1 MHDGPLKS
9 VRVVKTLGIRLATDL
24 TWENEPIVQ
33 VQGENGFF
41 AQWEGTNQ
49 FSSAPISDFLFFTAL
64 HKWKVRPKIA
74 AHADSQRLKWWPWWQ
89 EFGGMMPPKNIHE
102 TFIWLLNRISADD
115 LLLWK
120 TEMGWGRSASCAV
133 ERCRM
138 DACHLWEPPVS
149 DYNEVLGPKPRRQNA
164 MWRSV
169 CHTLCHWHFFVC
181 FFKHTLDE
189 GSLNSFIWAGFYIH
203 FYVVHSLHSGHCPPL
218 LSHDRTIST
227 DT

>member
-1 MHDGPLKS
+1 MGKWANRPSSRWKWLFCTMGGNQS
-9 VRVVKTLGIRLATDL
+9 ILQCTNLRFS
-24 TWENEPIVQ
+24 
-33 VQGENGFF
+33 FF
-41 AQWEGTNQ
+41 HGAAQME
-49 FSSAPISDFLFFTAL
+49 SEAE
-64 HKWKVRPKIA
+64 IA

-120 TEMGWGRSASCAV
+120 TEMGWGWSASCAV

-138 DACHLWEPPVS
+138 DAGHLWEPPVS

-169 CHTLCHWHFFVC
+169 CHTLCHWHLFCWFF
-181 FFKHTLDE
+181 
-189 GSLNSFIWAGFYIH
+189 
-203 FYVVHSLHSGHCPPL
+203 
-218 LSHDRTIST
+218 
-227 DT
+227 